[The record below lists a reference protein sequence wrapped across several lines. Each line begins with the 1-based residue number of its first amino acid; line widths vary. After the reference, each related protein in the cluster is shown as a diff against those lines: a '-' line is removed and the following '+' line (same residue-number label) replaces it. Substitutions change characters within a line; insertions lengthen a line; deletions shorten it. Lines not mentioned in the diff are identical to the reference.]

1 MSFFER
7 LRYAYRAFRHPY
19 KVEADMLWSK
29 RVMFLK
35 QLLADDMMNP
45 IRRAVDKVNRDTLI
59 EHEARRR
66 DAFEWVGHYS
76 EHRADWDSW
85 KTRFL
90 IEWVVGEH
98 KGLL

>member
-1 MSFFER
+1 MGFIER
-7 LRYAYRAFRHPY
+7 CQYAIYAFRHPY
-19 KVEADMLWSK
+19 KIENDKLWGT
-29 RVMFLK
+29 RVQFLK
-35 QLLADDMMNP
+35 QLLADDMINP
-45 IRRAVDKVNRDTLI
+45 VRRAVEKVNRDTLI

>member
-1 MSFFER
+1 MTFIAR
-7 LRYAYRAFRHPY
+7 LKYAWTAFRDPY
-19 KVEADMLWSK
+19 QVEDNMLWGK
-29 RVMFLK
+29 RVKALK
-35 QLLADDMMNP
+35 ALLADDINNP
-45 IRRAVDKVNRDTLI
+45 IRRAVDKVNLDSLTDN
-59 EHEARRR
+59 EARRR

-98 KGLL
+98 KGYF

>member
-1 MSFFER
+1 MGFIER
-7 LRYAYRAFRHPY
+7 VKYAWLAFRHPY
-19 KVEADMLWSK
+19 KVEMDQLWVK
-29 RVMFLK
+29 RVTFLK
-35 QLLADDMMNP
+35 HLLADDMVNP
-45 IRRAVDKVNRDTLI
+45 VRKAVDKVNTDTLI

-98 KGLL
+98 KGFL